1 MWHREGEEAQDTRW
15 VPNSSRSRIQTPG
28 SRLQVQGA
36 FQHLKPLRKPPASPT
51 HLAQPGLSGLQV
63 RDLESKAQIP
73 HVLSGQLWTVAA
85 LRPPGW
91 GEEQACKSAA
101 LPCPSWGDSYPIG
114 LCGIA
119 VRGFPHHFLG
129 CECQGFSLQG
139 RCALLR
145 RVEVPA
151 QWSV

>member
-28 SRLQVQGA
+28 SGFQVQGA

-101 LPCPSWGDSYPIG
+101 LPCSALHGETRTQS
-114 LCGIA
+114 
-119 VRGFPHHFLG
+119 GFVGYGAFHITSLG
-129 CECQGFSLQG
+129 
-139 RCALLR
+139 
-145 RVEVPA
+145 V
-151 QWSV
+151 SVKGSVCKEDVLSSKG